1 MNRKRAEGLQ
11 VEEIPSNES
20 TTVTTPEKA
29 KMPRQNEG
37 EPFDN
42 DEEWNEDDLAAIDLS
57 VVAMQRQRTKQQHHP
72 TSATIIETTTH
83 LNSASTSLLDKSE
96 VNDFDDES
104 LNDDDLAA
112 IDRSVAATMDC
123 KPAAAPTAIVTPEK
137 AIEVSDPN
145 LSEDD
150 SSNRV
155 TADAVM
161 GFGKHSN
168 ATYREI
174 MTQQSEYVNWAKSK
188 KDSARGKLKD
198 FLEWVE
204 SPEGK
209 SLELEAPGSFPK
221 AGAAMERSYEPS
233 TETTLSSENISC
245 FLEGAANV
253 KEEHNSNI
261 SNQTFARRVDCAAV
275 AAADAGGGS
284 SADHEP
290 AQSGSSQLPI
300 KLDFETV
307 VYHRSND
314 NAEEGSKLGHADHFY
329 CDIAGTKKR
338 QSTLTQDFLEEA
350 AHTKKVA
357 RNEHFKRHDGELK
370 SVEIKKPGTLKESII
385 CSRGEVWESADYE
398 GCAVT
403 LGDIRAYNLE
413 YEAEIKEMWMKLEYT
428 FIGSNQA
435 ATIKEKLGGDWVLL
449 EKHELMSNNGR
460 IKVNTLRNKLAD
472 ARKPTTYYIEDG
484 SSVSYS
490 HFGKHGN
497 QKILQQHTTDR
508 PIALDIFAG
517 GGGMSIGLER
527 AGWNVKY
534 KIEMNAACCETLKT
548 NFKGKKIFKDDVAK
562 FSQELKSGG
571 LNIDTKNIALI
582 HGSPPCQGFS
592 LASKCFCFDEIWRA
606 PH

>member
-123 KPAAAPTAIVTPEK
+123 KPAAAPTTIVTPEK
-137 AIEVSDPN
+137 AIEVRDPN

-174 MTQQSEYVNWAKSK
+174 VTQQSEYVNWAKSK

-329 CDIAGTKKR
+329 CDIEGTKKM

-413 YEAEIKEMWMKLEYT
+413 YEAEIQEMWMKLECT

-497 QKILQQHTTDR
+497 QTILQQQMTDC
-508 PIALDIFAG
+508 PIALDIFEG
-517 GGGMSIGLER
+517 GGGMRIGLER

-534 KIEMNAACCETLKT
+534 KIEMNATCCETLKT